1 MLDQL
6 LSGLQSQFTSS
17 LTDQTELNAEQATG
31 LFPVA
36 KDAITSGITGAVAGG
51 NVGGVLD
58 MLKGA
63 VGMGQSSSGGGLAD
77 LAQNM
82 VYKSIAGN
90 FINKATSSLGLSEGL
105 ASQVS
110 GLALP
115 MILNKLGGAA
125 QSHGDTDD
133 IDEGSVMGALGL
145 DAGGLL
151 NKAKD
156 LLGGSGLGN
165 LFG

>member
-36 KDAITSGITGAVAGG
+36 KDAITSGITGAVAGC

-63 VGMGQSSSGGGLAD
+63 VGMGQ
-77 LAQNM
+77 
-82 VYKSIAGN
+82 
-90 FINKATSSLGLSEGL
+90 
-105 ASQVS
+105 
-110 GLALP
+110 
-115 MILNKLGGAA
+115 
-125 QSHGDTDD
+125 
-133 IDEGSVMGALGL
+133 
-145 DAGGLL
+145 
-151 NKAKD
+151 
-156 LLGGSGLGN
+156 
-165 LFG
+165 